1 MRIILP
7 TSFLWWTDVENK
19 WKIEL
24 ALFGASVSIKC
35 MLVLILPFL
44 SWDSTYLF

>member
-24 ALFGASVSIKC
+24 ALFGTLKPAK
-35 MLVLILPFL
+35 LHNPG
-44 SWDSTYLF
+44 